1 MKHKPIPWAIALT
14 GVLYYALLIYW
25 QSDELSGSGQARD
38 AAVFGL
44 VFSVIYV
51 AYCML
56 CFQRDL
62 PPGLKDMP
70 FVGRYGKLTGWLVFG
85 SIAVYYVRPSAWG
98 GYDEGVGFFLVGILL
113 LGFAAAAILT
123 CFMWSGDQSSRLYAL
138 SRFVDV
144 YPTITKPERHVRF
157 NEKMWTTTF
166 VLIIYFGMTNVML
179 FGLSGQALDLFSGFR
194 SIMAGASG
202 TIMHLGI
209 GPIVTGSIIM
219 QLFAG
224 AKIIRLD
231 LSDSEDKAMYQ
242 GVQKLLVLIMIPIE
256 SIPQTY
262 GFLDPSEWLIDAY
275 GLGWANFVI
284 VAQLFAGSY
293 LVFLLDE
300 LVSKWGIGSG
310 ISLFIAAGV
319 AQSTFVGTLSP
330 LATTTGAP
338 YSIQNPPSGT
348 LPMIFY
354 MFRESTNY
362 EMIQANGFEIMLL
375 THVNPVA
382 ALVSSII
389 VFLVVAYAESSKLE
403 LPLTHGKVRGHRG
416 KYPIRLVYA
425 SNIPVILMAALLAN
439 INMFT
444 LLFWSHPTLSQT
456 PILGQNG
463 WASASAFI
471 GTYEPGQTTASGG
484 FAWYASMVNG
494 VNDWLIP
501 LLNQQGD
508 VFGHSLTQIMVHVVF
523 YVALMTVGSMV
534 FAKFWIDT
542 TNMGTKDVAK
552 QIERTGMQIPG
563 FRKNPKVLEKI
574 LENYIPPVTYF
585 SGAFV
590 GLLAA
595 GADLLGTVGNAT
607 GTGAGCRYHPAYLRA
622 NPKGTG
628 HGNASDDPPVLRCRV
643 ILDVG
648 RERGSVHGGRPS
660 PKVPCFKSTAL
671 MNSRWFQA
679 PTVLWHAW
687 RDVLF
692 FLPFVAFGLLF
703 IGVGI
708 GGAAVGAYE
717 WWMAGEEH
725 CISSDDEPLF
735 TGDGTAHCL
744 DHDSQSSFDTPEA
757 SGPIQI
763 FKRK

>member
-1 MKHKPIPWAIALT
+1 MRHKPIPWAIALT
-14 GVLYYALLIYW
+14 GVLYFGLLIYW
-25 QSDELSGSGQARD
+25 QSDELSSEI
-38 AAVFGL
+38 AAQRNAAQFGL
-44 VFSVIYV
+44 VLSVIYV
-51 AYCML
+51 AYL
-56 CFQRDL
+56 LWCFNRDL
-62 PPGLKDMP
+62 PEGLKDAP
-70 FVGRYGKLTGWLVFG
+70 VVGRYGKLLGWLAISGV
-85 SIAVYYVRPSAWG
+85 AVWYVRPDKWG
-98 GYDEGVGFFLVGILL
+98 GYDDGVGFFLVGILL
-113 LGFAAAAILT
+113 LGFGAAAALT
-123 CFMWSGDQSSRLYAL
+123 CFMWSGDKSSRLYAL
-138 SRFVDV
+138 HRFVDV

-166 VLIIYFGMTNVML
+166 VLIIYFAMTNVML
-179 FGLSGQALDLFSGFR
+179 YGLSGQALDLFSGFR

-231 LSDSEDKAMYQ
+231 LSNSEDKAMYQ

-256 SIPQTY
+256 AIPQTY
-262 GFLDPSEWLIDAY
+262 GFLDPMEFLIDSY
-275 GLGWANFVI
+275 GMGWATFVI

-310 ISLFIAAGV
+310 MSLFIAAGV
-319 AQSTFVGTLSP
+319 SQSTFVGTLSP
-330 LATTTGAP
+330 LPVTSGLG
-338 YSIQNPPSGT
+338 YSMTNPPSGT

-354 MFRESTNY
+354 MFREATNY
-362 EMIQANGFEIMLL
+362 EMISSNGFETILL
-375 THVNPVA
+375 THVNPLA
-382 ALVSSII
+382 ALFSSVV

-456 PILGQNG
+456 PFLGREG
-463 WASASAFI
+463 YGSLSEYI
-471 GTYEPGQTTASGG
+471 GTYDQGQTTASGG

-494 VNDWLIP
+494 VNDWLLP
-501 LLNQQGD
+501 LLNQTGD
-508 VFGHSLTQIMVHVVF
+508 VYGHTLTQIMVHVVF
-523 YVALMTVGSMV
+523 YVVLMTVGSMV

-607 GTGAGCRYHPAYLRA
+607 GTG
-622 NPKGTG
+622 
-628 HGNASDDPPVLRCRV
+628 
-643 ILDVG
+643 
-648 RERGSVHGGRPS
+648 
-660 PKVPCFKSTAL
+660 
-671 MNSRWFQA
+671 
-679 PTVLWHAW
+679 
-687 RDVLF
+687 
-692 FLPFVAFGLLF
+692 LLLA
-703 IGVGI
+703 VGI
-708 GGAAVGAYE
+708 ILRTYEQIQKEQAMEMHPMIRQFFGAE
-717 WWMAGEEH
+717 
-725 CISSDDEPLF
+725 
-735 TGDGTAHCL
+735 
-744 DHDSQSSFDTPEA
+744 
-757 SGPIQI
+757 
-763 FKRK
+763 

>member
-1 MKHKPIPWAIALT
+1 MTKHKKIGWAVALT
-14 GVLYYALLIYW
+14 GALYYGLLIYW
-25 QSDELSGSGQARD
+25 QSDELAGSGRPYE

-44 VFSVIYV
+44 IFSAVYL
-51 AYCML
+51 AYLLL

-62 PPGLKDMP
+62 PDGLKEMP
-70 FVGRYGKLTGWLVFG
+70 VIGRFGKLLGWLIFAA
-85 SIAVYYVRPSAWG
+85 IAVWYVRPSAWG
-98 GYDEGVGFFLVGILL
+98 GYDDGVGFFLVGILL
-113 LGFAAAAILT
+113 LGFGTAAILT
-123 CFMWSGDQSSRLYAL
+123 SFMWEGEASSRLYAL
-138 SRFVDV
+138 KRFVDV
-144 YPTITKPERHVRF
+144 YPTITKPDRHVRF

-166 VLIIYFGMTNVML
+166 VLIIYFAMTNVML

-231 LSDSEDKAMYQ
+231 LSNSEDKAMYQ

-330 LATTTGAP
+330 LPTTSGVP
-338 YSIQNPPSGT
+338 YSLQNPPSGT

-354 MFRESTNY
+354 MFREATNY
-362 EMIQANGFEIMLL
+362 EMIQANGFETILL

-382 ALVSSII
+382 ALFSSIV

-403 LPLTHGKVRGHRG
+403 LPLTHSGVRGHKG

-439 INMFT
+439 INMFS
-444 LLFWSHPTLSQT
+444 LLFWSHPTMSQT
-456 PILGQNG
+456 PILGRNG
-463 WASASAFI
+463 WQSMSEYI
-471 GTYEPGQTTASGG
+471 GSYEPGQTSASGG

-508 VFGHSLTQIMVHVVF
+508 IYGHSLTQIMVHVLF
-523 YVALMTVGSMV
+523 YVTLMTVGSMV

-552 QIERTGMQIPG
+552 QIERTGMKIPG
-563 FRKNPKVLEKI
+563 FRNNPRILEKI

-595 GADLLGTVGNAT
+595 GADLLGTVGNAS
-607 GTGAGCRYHPAYLRA
+607 GTG
-622 NPKGTG
+622 
-628 HGNASDDPPVLRCRV
+628 
-643 ILDVG
+643 
-648 RERGSVHGGRPS
+648 
-660 PKVPCFKSTAL
+660 
-671 MNSRWFQA
+671 
-679 PTVLWHAW
+679 
-687 RDVLF
+687 
-692 FLPFVAFGLLF
+692 LLLA
-703 IGVGI
+703 VGI
-708 GGAAVGAYE
+708 ILRTYEQIQKEQAMEMHPMLRQFFGAE
-717 WWMAGEEH
+717 
-725 CISSDDEPLF
+725 
-735 TGDGTAHCL
+735 
-744 DHDSQSSFDTPEA
+744 
-757 SGPIQI
+757 
-763 FKRK
+763 

>member
-1 MKHKPIPWAIALT
+1 MGKQPIPWAVGLT
-14 GVLYYALLIYW
+14 GLLYFGMLGYW
-25 QSDELSGSGQARD
+25 QYDAFETALFGSGNATQNTIDGAIFGF
-38 AAVFGL
+38 VFG
-44 VFSVIYV
+44 VVYV
-51 AYCML
+51 AFMVW
-56 CFQRDL
+56 CFTRDL
-62 PPGLKDMP
+62 PEGLKEVP
-70 FVGRYGKLTGWLVFG
+70 VIGRYGKMLTWLAFLG
-85 SIAVYYVRPSAWG
+85 TAVWYCRPNAW
-98 GYDEGVGFFLVGILL
+98 YDGTHQDLVGYLLVGVIL
-113 LGFAAAAILT
+113 LGFGAAAALT
-123 CFMWSGDQSSRLYAL
+123 CFMYGGEKSSRLYAL
-138 SRFVDV
+138 RRFVDT

-157 NEKMWTTTF
+157 NEKLWTTTL
-166 VLIIYFGMTNVML
+166 VLIIYFAMTNVMIW
-179 FGLSGQALDLFSGFR
+179 GLSGQALDLFSGFR

-231 LSDSEDKAMYQ
+231 LQDSEDKAMYQ
-242 GVQKLLVLIMIPIE
+242 GVQKLLVLLMIPIE

-262 GFLDPSEWLIDAY
+262 GFLDPTEALITNY
-275 GLGWANFVI
+275 GMGWANFVI

-330 LATTTGAP
+330 MPATSGID
-338 YSIQNPPSGT
+338 YSLQNPPSGT

-354 MFRESTNY
+354 MFREASNA
-362 EMIQANGFEIMLL
+362 EMISQNGFETILL

-382 ALVSSII
+382 ALFSSVV

-444 LLFWSHPTLSQT
+444 LLFWNHPTLQKT
-456 PILGQNG
+456 PILGKEG
-463 WASASAFI
+463 WGSMSEYI
-471 GTYEPGQTTASGG
+471 GTYEPGSSTPSGG
-484 FAWYASMVNG
+484 FAWYSSMVNG

-508 VFGHSLTQIMVHVVF
+508 IYGHSLWQIGGHVVF
-523 YVALMTVGSMV
+523 YVTLMTVGSMV

-542 TNMGTKDVAK
+542 TNMGSKDVAK

-563 FRKNPKVLEKI
+563 FRKNPLVLERI
-574 LENYIPPVTYF
+574 LERYIPPVTYF

-607 GTGAGCRYHPAYLRA
+607 GTG
-622 NPKGTG
+622 
-628 HGNASDDPPVLRCRV
+628 
-643 ILDVG
+643 
-648 RERGSVHGGRPS
+648 
-660 PKVPCFKSTAL
+660 
-671 MNSRWFQA
+671 
-679 PTVLWHAW
+679 
-687 RDVLF
+687 
-692 FLPFVAFGLLF
+692 LLLA
-703 IGVGI
+703 VGI
-708 GGAAVGAYE
+708 ILRTYEQIQKEQAMEMHPMLRQFFGAE
-717 WWMAGEEH
+717 
-725 CISSDDEPLF
+725 
-735 TGDGTAHCL
+735 
-744 DHDSQSSFDTPEA
+744 
-757 SGPIQI
+757 
-763 FKRK
+763 

>member
-1 MKHKPIPWAIALT
+1 MKHKPMPLAVA
-14 GVLYYALLIYW
+14 
-25 QSDELSGSGQARD
+25 LSGLLYWGLLVYWVSDDLQAGFD
-38 AAVFGL
+38 TVGGEAAMFGL
-44 VFSVIYV
+44 VFSLVYV
-51 AYCML
+51 GYLIACLKIDM
-56 CFQRDL
+56 
-62 PPGLKDMP
+62 PEGLKSMP
-70 FVGRYGKLTGWLVFG
+70 VVGRYGKLLGWLAMLG
-85 SIAVYYVRPSAWG
+85 LAAWYVRPSAWG
-98 GYDEGVGFFLVGILL
+98 GYDEGVGFFLVGICL
-113 LGFAAAAILT
+113 LGFGAAAILT
-123 CFMWSGDQSSRLYAL
+123 CFMWSGDDSSRLYAL
-138 SRFVDV
+138 RRFVDV

-166 VLIIYFGMTNVML
+166 VLIIYFAMTNVML
-179 FGLSGQALDLFSGFR
+179 YGLSGQALDLFSGFR

-231 LSDSEDKAMYQ
+231 LSNSDDKAMYQ

-262 GFLDPSEWLIDAY
+262 GFLDPQEFLIDTY

-330 LATTTGAP
+330 LPATSGVP
-338 YSIQNPPSGT
+338 YSLQNPPSGT

-354 MFRESTNY
+354 MFREATNA
-362 EMIQANGFEIMLL
+362 EMISNNGFEQILL

-382 ALVSSII
+382 ALFSSVV

-439 INMFT
+439 INMFS

-456 PILGQNG
+456 PILGRQG
-463 WASASAFI
+463 WLSASQYI
-471 GTYEPGQTTASGG
+471 GTYEAGQTTASGG

-494 VNDWLIP
+494 VNDWLVP

-508 VFGHSLTQIMVHVVF
+508 VFGHSLTQMMVHVIF

-563 FRKNPKVLEKI
+563 FRKNPKILEKI

-595 GADLLGTVGNAT
+595 GADLLGTVGNAS
-607 GTGAGCRYHPAYLRA
+607 GTG
-622 NPKGTG
+622 
-628 HGNASDDPPVLRCRV
+628 
-643 ILDVG
+643 
-648 RERGSVHGGRPS
+648 
-660 PKVPCFKSTAL
+660 
-671 MNSRWFQA
+671 
-679 PTVLWHAW
+679 
-687 RDVLF
+687 
-692 FLPFVAFGLLF
+692 LLLA
-703 IGVGI
+703 VGI
-708 GGAAVGAYE
+708 ILRTYEQIQKEQAMEMHPMIRQFFGA
-717 WWMAGEEH
+717 
-725 CISSDDEPLF
+725 D
-735 TGDGTAHCL
+735 
-744 DHDSQSSFDTPEA
+744 
-757 SGPIQI
+757 
-763 FKRK
+763 

>member
-14 GVLYYALLIYW
+14 GVLYFGLLIYW
-25 QSDELSGSGQARD
+25 QSDELSSEID
-38 AAVFGL
+38 AVRNAAQFGL
-44 VFSVIYV
+44 VMSVVYV
-51 AYCML
+51 AYLMW
-56 CFQRDL
+56 CFNREL
-62 PPGLKDMP
+62 PEGLKDAP
-70 FVGRYGKLTGWLVFG
+70 VIGRHGKLLGWLAIAG
-85 SIAVYYVRPSAWG
+85 IAVWYVRPAKWG
-98 GYDEGVGFFLVGILL
+98 GYEDGVGFFLVGVLL
-113 LGFAAAAILT
+113 LGFGAAAALT
-123 CFMWSGDQSSRLYAL
+123 CFMWSGDKSSRLYAL
-138 SRFVDV
+138 HRFVDV

-166 VLIIYFGMTNVML
+166 VLIIYFAMTNVML
-179 FGLSGQALDLFSGFR
+179 YGLSGQALDLFSGFR

-231 LSDSEDKAMYQ
+231 LSNSEDKAMYQ

-256 SIPQTY
+256 AIPQTY
-262 GFLDPSEWLIDAY
+262 GFLDPMEFLIDSY
-275 GLGWANFVI
+275 GMGWANFVI

-310 ISLFIAAGV
+310 MSLFIAAGV
-319 AQSTFVGTLSP
+319 SQSTFVGTLSP
-330 LATTTGAP
+330 LPVTSGLG
-338 YSIQNPPSGT
+338 YSMSNPPSGT

-354 MFRESTNY
+354 MFREATNY
-362 EMIQANGFEIMLL
+362 EMIRSNGFESILL
-375 THVNPVA
+375 THVNPLA
-382 ALVSSII
+382 ALFSSVV

-456 PILGQNG
+456 PFLGREG
-463 WASASAFI
+463 YGSLSEYI
-471 GTYEPGQTTASGG
+471 GTYEQGQTTASGG

-494 VNDWLIP
+494 VNDWLLP
-501 LLNQQGD
+501 LLNQTGD
-508 VFGHSLTQIMVHVVF
+508 AFGHSLTQIMVHVVF
-523 YVALMTVGSMV
+523 YVVLMTVGSMV

-607 GTGAGCRYHPAYLRA
+607 GTG
-622 NPKGTG
+622 
-628 HGNASDDPPVLRCRV
+628 
-643 ILDVG
+643 
-648 RERGSVHGGRPS
+648 
-660 PKVPCFKSTAL
+660 
-671 MNSRWFQA
+671 
-679 PTVLWHAW
+679 
-687 RDVLF
+687 
-692 FLPFVAFGLLF
+692 LLLA
-703 IGVGI
+703 VGI
-708 GGAAVGAYE
+708 ILRTYEQIQKEQAMEMHPMIRQFFGAE
-717 WWMAGEEH
+717 
-725 CISSDDEPLF
+725 
-735 TGDGTAHCL
+735 
-744 DHDSQSSFDTPEA
+744 
-757 SGPIQI
+757 
-763 FKRK
+763 

>member
-1 MKHKPIPWAIALT
+1 MRHKPIPWAIALT
-14 GVLYYALLIYW
+14 GVLYFGLLIYW
-25 QSDELSGSGQARD
+25 QSDELSSEI
-38 AAVFGL
+38 AAQRSAAQFGL
-44 VFSVIYV
+44 VLSVIYV
-51 AYCML
+51 AYL
-56 CFQRDL
+56 LWCFQRDL
-62 PPGLKDMP
+62 PDGLKDAP
-70 FVGRYGKLTGWLVFG
+70 VIGRYGKLLGWLAICG
-85 SIAVYYVRPSAWG
+85 TAVWYVRPAKWG
-98 GYDEGVGFFLVGILL
+98 GYEEGVGFFLVGILL
-113 LGFAAAAILT
+113 LGFGAAAALT
-123 CFMWSGDQSSRLYAL
+123 CFMWSGDKSSRLYAL
-138 SRFVDV
+138 HRFVDV

-166 VLIIYFGMTNVML
+166 VLIIYFAMTNVML
-179 FGLSGQALDLFSGFR
+179 YGLSGQALDLFSGFR

-231 LSDSEDKAMYQ
+231 LTNSEDKAMYQ

-256 SIPQTY
+256 AIPQTY
-262 GFLDPSEWLIDAY
+262 GFLDPTEFLIDEY

-310 ISLFIAAGV
+310 MSLFIAAGV
-319 AQSTFVGTLSP
+319 SQSTFVGTLSP
-330 LATTTGAP
+330 LPVTSGLG
-338 YSIQNPPSGT
+338 YSMSNPPSGT

-354 MFRESTNY
+354 MFREATNY
-362 EMIQANGFEIMLL
+362 EMISSNGFKTILL
-375 THVNPVA
+375 THVNPMA
-382 ALVSSII
+382 ALFSSIV

-456 PILGQNG
+456 PFLGREG
-463 WASASAFI
+463 YGSLSEYI
-471 GTYEPGQTTASGG
+471 GTYEQGQTTASGG

-494 VNDWLIP
+494 VNDWLLP
-501 LLNQQGD
+501 LLNQTGD
-508 VFGHSLTQIMVHVVF
+508 AFGHSLTQIMVHVVF
-523 YVALMTVGSMV
+523 YVVLMTVGSMV

-607 GTGAGCRYHPAYLRA
+607 GTG
-622 NPKGTG
+622 
-628 HGNASDDPPVLRCRV
+628 
-643 ILDVG
+643 
-648 RERGSVHGGRPS
+648 
-660 PKVPCFKSTAL
+660 
-671 MNSRWFQA
+671 
-679 PTVLWHAW
+679 
-687 RDVLF
+687 
-692 FLPFVAFGLLF
+692 LLLA
-703 IGVGI
+703 VGI
-708 GGAAVGAYE
+708 ILRTYEQIQKEQAMEMHPMIRQFFGAE
-717 WWMAGEEH
+717 
-725 CISSDDEPLF
+725 
-735 TGDGTAHCL
+735 
-744 DHDSQSSFDTPEA
+744 
-757 SGPIQI
+757 
-763 FKRK
+763 

>member
-1 MKHKPIPWAIALT
+1 MRHKPIPWAIALT
-14 GVLYYALLIYW
+14 GVLYFGLLIYW
-25 QSDELSGSGQARD
+25 QSDELSSEI
-38 AAVFGL
+38 AAQRTAAQFGL
-44 VFSVIYV
+44 VLSVIYV
-51 AYCML
+51 AYLMW
-56 CFQRDL
+56 CFNRDL
-62 PPGLKDMP
+62 PEGLKDAP
-70 FVGRYGKLTGWLVFG
+70 VIGRYGKLMGWLAIAG
-85 SIAVYYVRPSAWG
+85 IAVWYVRPSKWG
-98 GYDEGVGFFLVGILL
+98 GYEDGVGFFLVGILL
-113 LGFAAAAILT
+113 LGFGAAAALT
-123 CFMWSGDQSSRLYAL
+123 CFMWSGDKSSRLYAL
-138 SRFVDV
+138 HRFVDV

-166 VLIIYFGMTNVML
+166 VLIIYFAMTNVML
-179 FGLSGQALDLFSGFR
+179 YGLSGQALDLFSGFR

-231 LSDSEDKAMYQ
+231 LSNSEDKAMYQ

-256 SIPQTY
+256 AIPQTY
-262 GFLDPSEWLIDAY
+262 GFLDPMEFLIDSY
-275 GLGWANFVI
+275 GMGWANFVI

-310 ISLFIAAGV
+310 MSLFIAAGV
-319 AQSTFVGTLSP
+319 SQSTFDGTLSP
-330 LATTTGAP
+330 LPVTSGLG
-338 YSIQNPPSGT
+338 YSMSNPPSGT

-354 MFRESTNY
+354 MFREATNY
-362 EMIQANGFEIMLL
+362 EMISSNGFETILL
-375 THVNPVA
+375 THVNPLA
-382 ALVSSII
+382 ALFSSVV

-456 PILGQNG
+456 PFLGREG
-463 WASASAFI
+463 YGSLSEYI
-471 GTYEPGQTTASGG
+471 GTYDQGQTTASGG

-494 VNDWLIP
+494 VNDWLLP

-508 VFGHSLTQIMVHVVF
+508 IYGHSLTQIMVHVIF
-523 YVALMTVGSMV
+523 YVVLMTVGSMV

-607 GTGAGCRYHPAYLRA
+607 GTG
-622 NPKGTG
+622 
-628 HGNASDDPPVLRCRV
+628 
-643 ILDVG
+643 
-648 RERGSVHGGRPS
+648 
-660 PKVPCFKSTAL
+660 
-671 MNSRWFQA
+671 
-679 PTVLWHAW
+679 
-687 RDVLF
+687 
-692 FLPFVAFGLLF
+692 LLLA
-703 IGVGI
+703 VGI
-708 GGAAVGAYE
+708 ILRTYEQIQKEQAMEMHPMIRQFFGAE
-717 WWMAGEEH
+717 
-725 CISSDDEPLF
+725 
-735 TGDGTAHCL
+735 
-744 DHDSQSSFDTPEA
+744 
-757 SGPIQI
+757 
-763 FKRK
+763 